1 MNLESVQRVYERLG
15 REDPMWAVL
24 TDDRF
29 RNNKW
34 DPEAF
39 FATGREEVDAVM
51 RQLADD
57 GVVVARDA
65 ALDFGS
71 GVGRLSQALCEHF
84 SAVTG
89 VDISSTMVEAAS
101 RYNRH
106 GARCRYVVNTDN
118 RLTPIADASL
128 DFIYS
133 SITLQHVPPAFQLDY
148 IRDFFRVL
156 RPGGVAVFQI
166 RAANAEGGT
175 LLQRLREFNAGVLR
189 PLWKRLRGRPPV
201 QVHTLAPSVIDA
213 LLREVGA
220 EVRSVV
226 GADARERRSR
236 RSLRYT
242 VVKPVAG

>member
-1 MNLESVQRVYERLG
+1 MKLESVQRVYERLG
-15 REDPMWAVL
+15 RDDPMWAVL

-34 DPEAF
+34 DADAF

-51 RQLADD
+51 QALERD
-57 GVVVARDA
+57 GVTVARGA

-84 SAVTG
+84 SDVTG
-89 VDISSTMVEAAS
+89 VDISSTMVEAANHH
-101 RYNRH
+101 NRH
-106 GARCRYVVNTDN
+106 GSRCRYVVNTDN

-133 SITLQHVPPAFQLDY
+133 SITLQHVPPGFQLDY

-166 RAANAEGGT
+166 RAANTEGGS
-175 LLQRLREFNAGVLR
+175 LLQALREFNAGVLR

-201 QVHTLAPSVIDA
+201 QVHTLAPSAIEAV
-213 LLREVGA
+213 LREVGA

-242 VVKPVAG
+242 VVKPAGG